1 MSRNSQRSIYS
12 KYKTYFSHTFAKV
25 KNDPLLKLF
34 LTLQFITVGPLWFW
48 SAQFWIYFYVP
59 FLRSDG
65 RPNLTRTFCSTFLFS
80 SSVGSG
86 VGSNLQVG
94 AQSKNFWC
102 APHFSLVP
110 PHEGAQ
116 RLFVTDWETI
126 ELSPSVGSAVCT
138 STGEVGRGA
147 IKVMGPSAV
156 PCRLLGY

>member
-65 RPNLTRTFCSTFLFS
+65 RPNLTRTFCFTFLFS

-94 AQSKNFWC
+94 GTMPARSAVRKIFD
-102 APHFSLVP
+102 VP
-110 PHEGAQ
+110 PTFLLCPHVRGHNDCLLPTERQLNCPLVSALQSAHLLVKSEEGQ
-116 RLFVTDWETI
+116 
-126 ELSPSVGSAVCT
+126 
-138 STGEVGRGA
+138 
-147 IKVMGPSAV
+147 
-156 PCRLLGY
+156 